1 MIDKQRKLDTR
12 RKIQIGGLTIKA
24 NIDYLFDMDTKRML
38 GAFIYLNKLIND
50 DINSN
55 LLKHFDQLG
64 KDGFDDEITN

>member
-1 MIDKQRKLDTR
+1 
-12 RKIQIGGLTIKA
+12 
-24 NIDYLFDMDTKRML
+24 ML
-38 GAFIYLNKLIND
+38 GAFIYLNNLIND

>member
-12 RKIQIGGLTIKA
+12 RKIQIGGLAIKA

-50 DINSN
+50 DMSSP
-55 LLKHFDQLG
+55 LLKQFDQIG
-64 KDGFDDEITN
+64 QNEFDD